1 MATYNIT
8 LKAWSDNAVLEP
20 LTIYQNDVLSRTI
33 NITLMDNNGPPID
46 LTDSAVRVY
55 FVKDDKKIV
64 YQEADIISETN
75 GKISVTCD
83 SQVTAVPGP
92 VVAMVQA
99 IYNNGSTLNIGP
111 LRLIVAVNN
120 LDNAIISTNDF
131 SALTAALLKADSIKN
146 KVDAVILEGNQLSY
160 VAGSEFEDEKIV
172 DMLEQTKTAVI
183 ESDEFKSKADKAELG
198 IRKKVLW
205 NGSLTSND
213 TTVTLSDDLSNYAMI
228 LVVGRAN
235 QWGHYPVGVTMPINT
250 IDGAGWHIGTDL
262 NNKLILSTSAELIFQ
277 FIDSK
282 SLKSITGFS
291 EINQIST
298 VYGLI

>member
-20 LTIYQNDVLSRTI
+20 LTIYQNDILSRTI
-33 NITLMDNNGPPID
+33 NITLMDSNGPPID

-75 GKISVTCD
+75 GKISVTCE

-111 LRLIVAVNN
+111 LRLIVAANN

-131 SALTAALLKADSIKN
+131 SALTEALSTVQQYDGRIATN
-146 KVDAVILEGNQLSY
+146 T
-160 VAGSEFEDEKIV
+160 AGIAELQI
-172 DMLEQTKTAVI
+172 
-183 ESDEFKSKADKAELG
+183 DKANKTEVIPLSQKGAPFGVATLDNNGNLVQELPSKIYDFNLTTNG
-198 IRKKVLW
+198 AANYPIRLIKTGKRVEVCARVGWAEIGTFATNARLGSIPEEFW
-205 NGSLTSND
+205 PINYNPAFVICGQGYFGSLIFS
-213 TTVTLSDDLSNYAMI
+213 VTGE
-228 LVVGRAN
+228 VVGINSGQTPIRVVGWLAN
-235 QWGHYPVGVTMPINT
+235 
-250 IDGAGWHIGTDL
+250 
-262 NNKLILSTSAELIFQ
+262 
-277 FIDSK
+277 
-282 SLKSITGFS
+282 GFYY
-291 EINQIST
+291 T
-298 VYGLI
+298 K